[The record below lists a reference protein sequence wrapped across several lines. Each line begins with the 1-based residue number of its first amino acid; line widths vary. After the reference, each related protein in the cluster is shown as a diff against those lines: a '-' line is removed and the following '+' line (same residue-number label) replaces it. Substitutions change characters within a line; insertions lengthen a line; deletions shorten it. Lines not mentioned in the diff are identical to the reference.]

1 LEPTQIKS
9 FCGPPQKRKQTRLS
23 QKGYTMK
30 VGDLV
35 KLETKTGKIYNMY
48 SYLPGNDIGILKEIK
63 YIPWCNYS
71 TCSVYWQK
79 HGKTMQHP
87 LLHLEKAGL

>member
-1 LEPTQIKS
+1 
-9 FCGPPQKRKQTRLS
+9 
-23 QKGYTMK
+23 MK